1 MNAFSGFEGSFLGE
15 AGKISDAM
23 RLECK
28 ICWHVY
34 DPAQGCEAWQIAPG
48 TPFTALPKHW
58 RCPNCDADPS
68 GFMALDIVAPEA
80 AVAVAPPV
88 LPPIAAPVTLTDE
101 PKRLA
106 EARALGERFEE
117 AFRELHRGRMRDVPF
132 LNPALHV
139 QAVNFRPYADER
151 VGASTL
157 GILITPWFMNL
168 VLVPEEAPDPA
179 PQVGTKSF
187 VDFPSGRYEFIWS
200 DRPETGPYRACSLFS
215 PPSDFNSQLTAVD
228 VAMAA
233 LAALFDDKIR
243 DEGTRGGEIRALRE
257 AEMRKAAEA
266 EAARAEA
273 IRADAPAVEQ
283 KSETSDE
290 APAQVPASAPESAT
304 PSRRALFVPRASKT
318 EPAAT

>member
-1 MNAFSGFEGSFLGE
+1 MNAVSGFEGSFLGE
-15 AGKISDAM
+15 AGKISDAT

-28 ICWHVY
+28 ICWYVY
-34 DPAQGCEAWQIAPG
+34 DPEKGCETWQIAAG

-58 RCPNCDADPS
+58 RCPNCDADSS
-68 GFMALDIVAPEA
+68 GFMALEIEMPEA
-80 AVAVAPPV
+80 VVAIAPPV
-88 LPPIAAPVTLTDE
+88 LAPRAAPAASADE

-117 AFRELHRGRMRDVPF
+117 VFRELHRGRMRDVPF
-132 LNPALHV
+132 LNPALRV
-139 QAVNFRPYADER
+139 QAVNFRPHADER
-151 VGASTL
+151 IAASTL

-200 DRPETGPYRACSLFS
+200 GRPETGPYRACSLFS
-215 PPSDFNSQLTAVD
+215 PPGDFNSQLTAVD

-243 DEGTRGGEIRALRE
+243 DEGARGGEIRARRE
-257 AEMRKAAEA
+257 EEMRRAAEA
-266 EAARAEA
+266 ETARAEA
-273 IRADAPAVEQ
+273 LQIDLPQADKKPEAAERVQAAAPG
-283 KSETSDE
+283 
-290 APAQVPASAPESAT
+290 SAA
-304 PSRRALFVPRASKT
+304 PSRRALFVPRLPKG
-318 EPAAT
+318 EPAAS

>member
-15 AGKISDAM
+15 AGKISDAT

-34 DPAQGCEAWQIAPG
+34 DPAKGCEAWQIAPG

-68 GFMALDIVAPEA
+68 GFMALDIAAPEA

-88 LPPIAAPVTLTDE
+88 LPPLAAPVMLTDE

-151 VGASTL
+151 VGAATL

-168 VLVPEEAPDPA
+168 IASDLPGGTPSAPAGMGMTVRIGLPA
-179 PQVGTKSF
+179 GE
-187 VDFPSGRYEFIWS
+187 VDFIAGELEGIGRVDS
-200 DRPETGPYRACSLFS
+200 CSLFS
-215 PPSDFNSQLTAVD
+215 PVFEFAS
-228 VAMAA
+228 M
-233 LAALFDDKIR
+233 
-243 DEGTRGGEIRALRE
+243 
-257 AEMRKAAEA
+257 
-266 EAARAEA
+266 EAAVETAEEAVRAFFDPATLEPPP
-273 IRADAPAVEQ
+273 APPAPPAR
-283 KSETSDE
+283 STGRPARPGRHTSGGGGR
-290 APAQVPASAPESAT
+290 
-304 PSRRALFVPRASKT
+304 SRRRSS
-318 EPAAT
+318 